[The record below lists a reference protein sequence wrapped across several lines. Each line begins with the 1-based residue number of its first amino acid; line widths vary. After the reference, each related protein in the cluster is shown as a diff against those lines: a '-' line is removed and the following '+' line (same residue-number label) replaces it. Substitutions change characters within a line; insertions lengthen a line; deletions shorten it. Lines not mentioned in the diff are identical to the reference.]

1 MIQTKKDKAPSVY
14 ASNFYLNLFDKMTT
28 VDNGVLMTITS
39 QLTGNSKTFLPTTV
53 ITTNKDRYLRLTI
66 IVSNSDNLSLGILD
80 LGNTDFPLGFY
91 DVTIYENSSAAN
103 LDPSGL
109 NVVYTGLLN
118 LSSMDDTRAVTYTEY
133 TTNDADTESVYITI

>member
-1 MIQTKKDKAPSVY
+1 MQTKKDKAPTVF

-39 QLTGNSKTFLPTTV
+39 QLTGNSKTFLPTSV

-66 IVSNSDNLSLGILD
+66 IVSNDDSLSIGVLN

-109 NVVYTGLLN
+109 SLIFTGLLN

-133 TTNDADTESVYITI
+133 STNDSDTESVYITI

>member
-1 MIQTKKDKAPSVY
+1 MQTKKDKAPTVF

-39 QLTGNSKTFLPTTV
+39 QLTGNSKTFLPTSV

-66 IVSNSDNLSLGILD
+66 IVSNDDSLSIGVLN

-109 NVVYTGLLN
+109 SVIFTGLLN
-118 LSSMDDTRAVTYTEY
+118 LSSMDVSRAVTYTEY
-133 TTNDADTESVYITI
+133 STNDSDTESVYITI

>member
-1 MIQTKKDKAPSVY
+1 MQTKKDKAPDVF

-39 QLTGNSKTFLPTTV
+39 QLTGNSKTFLPTTTV
-53 ITTNKDRYLRLTI
+53 TAQKDRYIRLTI
-66 IVSNSDNLSLGILD
+66 IISNSDNLSFGILN

-109 NVVYTGLLN
+109 SVVYTGLLN

-133 TTNDADTESVYITI
+133 TTNDSDTESVYITI

>member
-1 MIQTKKDKAPSVY
+1 MQTKKDKAPSVY

-39 QLTGNSKTFLPTTV
+39 QLTGNSKTFLPTSV
-53 ITTNKDRYLRLTI
+53 ITTNKARYLRLTI
-66 IVSNSDNLSLGILD
+66 IVSNDDSLSIGVLN

-91 DVTIYENSSAAN
+91 DVTIYENSSAVN

-109 NVVYTGLLN
+109 SVVYTGLLN

-133 TTNDADTESVYITI
+133 STNDSDTESVYITI

>member
-1 MIQTKKDKAPSVY
+1 MMQTKKDKAPDVF

-39 QLTGNSKTFLPTTV
+39 QLTGNSKTFLPTSV
-53 ITTNKDRYLRLTI
+53 ITTNKERYLRLSI
-66 IVSNSDNLSLGILD
+66 IVSNADNLSLGILN
-80 LGNTDFPLGFY
+80 LGTTDFPLGFY

-109 NVVYTGLLN
+109 SVIFTGLLN

-133 TTNDADTESVYITI
+133 TTNDSDTESVYITI

>member
-1 MIQTKKDKAPSVY
+1 MQTKKDKAPTVF

-39 QLTGNSKTFLPTTV
+39 QLTGNSKTFLPTSV

-66 IVSNSDNLSLGILD
+66 IVSNDDSLSIGVLN

-109 NVVYTGLLN
+109 SVIFTGLLN

-133 TTNDADTESVYITI
+133 STNDSDTDSVYITI

>member
-1 MIQTKKDKAPSVY
+1 MQTKKDKAPDIFV
-14 ASNFYLNLFDKMTT
+14 SNFYLNLFDKMTT

-39 QLTGNSKTFLPTTV
+39 QLTGNSKTFLPTSV
-53 ITTNKDRYLRLTI
+53 ITTNKERYLRLSI
-66 IVSNSDNLSLGILD
+66 IVSNADNLSLGILN

-109 NVVYTGLLN
+109 SVIFTGLLN

-133 TTNDADTESVYITI
+133 TTNDSDTESVYITI

>member
-1 MIQTKKDKAPSVY
+1 MQTKKDKAPSVY

-28 VDNGVLMTITS
+28 VDNGLLMTITS
-39 QLTGNSKTFLPTTV
+39 QLTGNSKTFLPTTIV
-53 ITTNKDRYLRLTI
+53 TTNKDRYLRITI
-66 IVSNSDNLSLGILD
+66 IVSNVDNLAAGILG

-91 DVTIYENSSAAN
+91 DVTIYENSSAVN

-109 NVVYTGLLN
+109 SVVYTGLLN

-133 TTNDADTESVYITI
+133 TTNDSDTESVYITI

>member
-1 MIQTKKDKAPSVY
+1 MQTKKDKAPTVF
-14 ASNFYLNLFDKMTT
+14 ASNFYLNLFDNMTT

-39 QLTGNSKTFLPTTV
+39 QLTGNSKTFLPTSV

-66 IVSNSDNLSLGILD
+66 IVSNDDSLSIGVLN

-109 NVVYTGLLN
+109 SVIFTGLLN

-133 TTNDADTESVYITI
+133 STNDSDTESVYITI

>member
-1 MIQTKKDKAPSVY
+1 MQTKKDKAPSVF
-14 ASNFYLNLFDKMTT
+14 ASNFYLNLYDKMTT

-39 QLTGNSKTFLPTTV
+39 QLTGNSKTFLPTSV

-66 IVSNSDNLSLGILD
+66 IVSNSDTLSLGILN

-103 LDPSGL
+103 LDP
-109 NVVYTGLLN
+109 
-118 LSSMDDTRAVTYTEY
+118 
-133 TTNDADTESVYITI
+133 

>member
-1 MIQTKKDKAPSVY
+1 MMQTKKDKAPTVF

-39 QLTGNSKTFLPTTV
+39 QLTGNSKTFLPTSV
-53 ITTNKDRYLRLTI
+53 VTTDKEWDLRLTI
-66 IVSNSDNLSLGILD
+66 IVSNSDNFSLGILN

-109 NVVYTGLLN
+109 SVIFTGLLN

-133 TTNDADTESVYITI
+133 TTNDSDTESVYITI